1 MSYSPPLMEVFM
13 KYTGDYYKDVGGI
26 ANLGVV
32 FTQFTHL
39 YRSYMASD
47 NFVPSP
53 SMRNLFGN
61 SSIPSMYLEK
71 RYEEGVEKSFANLDS
86 LPFHIGRVVD
96 VIHKE
101 LIGTMRNIEFVTTK
115 PDEVISH
122 KMANQKVS
130 ETFRRTKLF
139 VPEYKEKLEFGEARI
154 SFLADILNDV
164 ALDCMPDKI
173 PELEFRLT
181 NKKTGV
187 GIPPVRIPNR
197 IIKIDD
203 DNQYLGSS
211 GILYQIPLALLCWGL
226 NKAKQGKIL
235 ADDAS
240 YFIISF
246 SGTQQALTDSMALL
260 FGDLEKKLP
269 EGETIDEYL
278 FIDGRKITNTIR
290 EEAHHLQALYA
301 ASRAAAQI
309 DIMKIC
315 YFLMTPAG
323 LKPDEFSF
331 KKEFLGR
338 DVSLLLEG
346 TAMGYGTLETVSRE
360 NLMAHRLIFGKF
372 YGSDFAN
379 TITTLAKLSENIS
392 KLDNPDEI
400 ASILTSNTLVFT
412 DCLRRAEMARKFL
425 DDDSVDYLTSGLGL
439 VIRNFTPALDIPKST
454 LTRW

>member
-1 MSYSPPLMEVFM
+1 M

-26 ANLGVV
+26 ANLGIV
-32 FTQFTHL
+32 FTQFIHL
-39 YRSYMASD
+39 YRSYMAD
-47 NFVPSP
+47 ENFVPSP
-53 SMRNLFGN
+53 SMRDLLGN
-61 SSIPSMYLEK
+61 SSIPSMFLEK
-71 RYEEGVEKSFANLDS
+71 NFDGNPEKSFANFDS
-86 LPFHIGRVVD
+86 NPFHIGRVVD

-115 PDEVISH
+115 PEEVISR
-122 KMANQKVS
+122 KMADPVVRETFKRTRLFVS
-130 ETFRRTKLF
+130 ES
-139 VPEYKEKLEFGEARI
+139 KEKLEPGEARV
-154 SFLADILNDV
+154 SFLAYALADV
-164 ALDCMPDKI
+164 ALECLPDKI

-181 NKKTGV
+181 NRNTGV
-187 GIPPVRIPNR
+187 VIPYVRIPNR
-197 IIKIDD
+197 MIKIDT
-203 DNQYLGSS
+203 DNEYLSSS
-211 GILYQIPLALLCWGL
+211 GILYEMPLSLLCWGL

-260 FGDLEKKLP
+260 FAEIQRKLP
-269 EGETIDEYL
+269 EGDTIDNYL
-278 FIDGRKITNTIR
+278 FINGRKITDTIR
-290 EEAHHLQALYA
+290 EEAHHLKALYA

-346 TAMGYGTLETVSRE
+346 TAMGYGTLETASRE

-372 YGSDFAN
+372 YTSDFAN
-379 TITTLAKLSENIS
+379 TITMLAKLSENIS

-400 ASILTSNTLVFT
+400 ASILTSNTHVFT
-412 DCLRRAEMARKFL
+412 DCLRRAEIARRFL
-425 DDDSVDYLTSGLGL
+425 EDNSVDHLTSGLDL
-439 VIRNFTPALDIPKST
+439 VIRNFIPDLDISKGT